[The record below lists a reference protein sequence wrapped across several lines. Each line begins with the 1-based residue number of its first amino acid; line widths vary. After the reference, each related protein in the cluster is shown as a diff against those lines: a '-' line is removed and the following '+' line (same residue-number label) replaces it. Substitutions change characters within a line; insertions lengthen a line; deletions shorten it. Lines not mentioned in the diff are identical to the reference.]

1 MKRERL
7 AFLQEWHK
15 SSSRKPLVIRGAR
28 QVGKTWLVRNFSETE
43 NLDLIEIN
51 FERRPDF
58 ATLFSANDPAE
69 ILLLL
74 EARFNKS
81 INLKKSLLF
90 LDEIQVFPEL
100 LAKLRWF
107 AEEVPELA
115 LIATGSLLE
124 FVLKK
129 HTFSMPVGRITY
141 MHLEPLS
148 FDEFMMAQGQISL
161 LQYLDAY
168 TLNKTIPKAIHDQLM
183 QFMKEYII
191 VGGLPAAVSAWVEHR
206 SPSKIHQVHTSLL
219 ATYRDDFAKYRE
231 QTPIERLE
239 EVLVSVPRQLSK
251 RFIYKNANSE
261 VSSESV
267 KKAFTLLSHARICHQ
282 IKSTAA
288 NGVPLGAEVNDK
300 FFKALFIDVGLCSS
314 ALGLA
319 LDQFAGLEEL
329 VLINNG
335 VIAEQLVGQALRMLF
350 PAYQEPELYYWQREK
365 KGSDAEIDY
374 ILQHETKVIPIEV
387 KAGTA
392 GGLKSL
398 HLLMGL
404 KEYALAV
411 RINSDTPSLSKI
423 NVVNSLGLPVI
434 YTLLS
439 IPMYL
444 ISRLH
449 KLIKEGEKWAGQ

>member
-7 AFLQEWHK
+7 TFLQEWHK
-15 SSSRKPLVIRGAR
+15 SSARKPLVMRGAR
-28 QVGKTWLVRNFSETE
+28 QVGKTWLVRHFAEIE
-43 NLDLIEIN
+43 NLTLLEIN
-51 FERRPDF
+51 FEHHPAF
-58 ATLFSANDPAE
+58 ATLFSSNDPSE

-74 EARFNKS
+74 EARFNRS
-81 INLKKSLLF
+81 INPKQSLLF

-107 AEEVPELA
+107 AEEMPELA

-124 FVLKK
+124 FVLKQ

-148 FDEFMMAQGQISL
+148 FDEFLIAQGQTSIV
-161 LQYLDAY
+161 QYLDAY
-168 TLNKTIPKAIHDQLM
+168 TLNKAVPPVIHEKLM
-183 QFMKEYII
+183 QFMKEYMI
-191 VGGLPAAVSAWVEHR
+191 VGGLPAAVIAWAEHR
-206 SPSKIHQVHTSLL
+206 SPSDIHQVHTNLL

-231 QTPIERLE
+231 QIPIERLE

-251 RFIYKNANSE
+251 RFIYRNANSE

-267 KKAFTLLSHARICHQ
+267 KKAFSLISQAKICHP

-288 NGVPLGAEVNDK
+288 NGIPLGAEVNDK
-300 FFKALFIDVGLCSS
+300 FFKSLFIDVGLCSS

-319 LDQFAGLEEL
+319 LHQLVALDEL
-329 VLINNG
+329 VLVNNG
-335 VIAEQLVGQALRMLF
+335 AIAEQIVGQALRLLF
-350 PAYQEPELYYWQREK
+350 PAYQEPCLYYWQREQ

-387 KAGTA
+387 KAGSA
-392 GGLKSL
+392 GSLKSL
-398 HLLMGL
+398 HLFMGL
-404 KEYALAV
+404 KEYSLAV
-411 RINSDTPSLSKI
+411 RINSNTPSVSKI
-423 NVVNSLGLPVI
+423 DVVNSLKNPVT

-439 IPMYL
+439 IPMYM

-449 KLIKEGEKWAGQ
+449 KLIDMVE

>member
-15 SSSRKPLVIRGAR
+15 SPIRKPLVMRGAR
-28 QVGKTWLVRNFSETE
+28 QVGKTWLIRYFAEIE
-43 NLDLIEIN
+43 NLELLEIN
-51 FERRPDF
+51 FEHHPEL
-58 ATLFSANDPAE
+58 ATLFSSNDPAE

-74 EARFNKS
+74 GARFNKS
-81 INLKKSLLF
+81 INPQNSLLF
-90 LDEIQVFPEL
+90 LDEIQAYPEL

-107 AEEVPELA
+107 AEEMPELA

-129 HTFSMPVGRITY
+129 HSFSMPVGRITY

-148 FDEFMMAQGQISL
+148 FDEFLIAHGQTSL
-161 LQYLDAY
+161 LEYLETY
-168 TLNKTIPKAIHDQLM
+168 TPQKTIPEAIHDKLM
-183 QFMKEYII
+183 QLIKEYII
-191 VGGLPAAVSAWVEHR
+191 VGGLPAAVSAWVERR
-206 SPSKIHQVHTSLL
+206 SLSEIHQIHTSLL
-219 ATYRDDFAKYRE
+219 ATYRDDFSKYRE

-239 EVLVSVPRQLSK
+239 EVLESVPRQLGK
-251 RFIYKNANSE
+251 RFIFKNANSS
-261 VSSESV
+261 VNTESV
-267 KKAFTLLSHARICHQ
+267 KKAFMLLSQARVCHA

-288 NGVPLGAEVNDK
+288 NGLPLGAEVNEK
-300 FFKALFIDVGLCSS
+300 FFKALFIDIGLCSS
-314 ALGLA
+314 ALGL
-319 LDQFAGLEEL
+319 GLNQLADLKEL
-329 VLINNG
+329 VLVNNG
-335 VIAEQLVGQALRMLF
+335 AIAEQFVGQQLRMLF
-350 PAYQEPELYYWQREK
+350 PPYQEPQLYYWQREK

-374 ILQHETKVIPIEV
+374 IVQHETKVIPIEV

-398 HLLMGL
+398 HLFMGL
-404 KEYALAV
+404 KEYSIAV
-411 RINSDTPSLSKI
+411 RINSDTPSLGKI
-423 NVVNSLGLPVI
+423 EVVNSLGVRVT

-449 KLIKEGEKWAGQ
+449 KLLGTQ

>member
-1 MKRERL
+1 M
-7 AFLQEWHK
+7 
-15 SSSRKPLVIRGAR
+15 RGAR
-28 QVGKTWLVRNFSETE
+28 QVGKTWLVRNFAEIE
-43 NLDLIEIN
+43 NLELVEIN
-51 FERRPDF
+51 FEHRPDF
-58 ATLFSANDPAE
+58 ATLFSSNEPSE

-81 INLKKSLLF
+81 IDPKKSLLF

-107 AEEVPELA
+107 AEEMPELA

-148 FDEFMMAQGQISL
+148 FDEFLLAQGQTSL

-168 TLNKTIPKAIHDQLM
+168 TLNKTIPRAIHDQLM
-183 QFMKEYII
+183 QYIKEYII
-191 VGGLPAAVSAWVEHR
+191 VGGLPAAVSAWVEQR
-206 SPSKIHQVHTSLL
+206 SFAKIHQVHTSLL

-239 EVLVSVPRQLSK
+239 EVLVSVPRQLGK
-251 RFIYKNANSE
+251 RFIYRNANSE

-267 KKAFTLLSHARICHQ
+267 KKAFTLLSQARICHA

-288 NGVPLGAEVNDK
+288 NGIPLGAEVNEK
-300 FFKALFIDVGLCSS
+300 FFKALFIDVGLCSN

-319 LDQFAGLEEL
+319 LDQLANLEEL
-329 VLINNG
+329 VLVNNG
-335 VIAEQLVGQALRMLF
+335 AIAEQLVGQTLRILF

-374 ILQHETKVIPIEV
+374 ILQYGTKVIPIEV

-392 GGLKSL
+392 GGLKSM
-398 HLLMGL
+398 HLFMGL
-404 KEYALAV
+404 KGYDLAV
-411 RINSDTPSLSKI
+411 RINSDNPSLAKI
-423 NVVNSLGLPVI
+423 DVVNSLGLPVS
-434 YTLLS
+434 YRLLS

-449 KLIKEGEKWAGQ
+449 TLIKMATVP